1 MVLEEINDILG
12 QAGQMYQKKKKQFS
26 FSKTLGVVDV
36 ADKNE
41 RQKIYNYWAG
51 VADKEQPEFLES
63 LGKLAL
69 GLSKIADEGDRKI
82 LYVEVDGEEIDISEL
97 DAKEGGKYQY
107 GNKY

>member
-12 QAGQMYQKKKKQFS
+12 QAGQMYQKKKKQYS

-41 RQKIYNYWAG
+41 RQKIYDYWAG

-63 LGKLAL
+63 LGKLSL
-69 GLSKIADEGDRKI
+69 GLSKIADEGHRKI

-97 DAKEGGKYQY
+97 AAT
-107 GNKY
+107 